1 MKPHVSRWVF
11 VELFEFTCVR
21 NYFLNSI
28 IVKFSIQDDN
38 SILSINF
45 HYNDIFIFSKVS
57 SDIVD
62 MAFVKKVFSC
72 RNKNWLDSR
81 VVLYL
86 IFSFLRFKV
95 VEKQWIFLKV
105 VKTSNFQILS
115 SWIEKYKPTLS
126 KLDSSWDNSYC
137 MRLVIISL
145 DVNRQAEVSLQW

>member
-38 SILSINF
+38 SILSISF
-45 HYNDIFIFSKVS
+45 HYNDMFIFSKVS

-81 VVLYL
+81 DVLYL

-95 VEKQWIFLKV
+95 VEKQTMNLFESSKDFIF
-105 VKTSNFQILS
+105 SNFI
-115 SWIEKYKPTLS
+115 W
-126 KLDSSWDNSYC
+126 LD
-137 MRLVIISL
+137 R
-145 DVNRQAEVSLQW
+145 EV